1 MFGYISWIDVIIL
14 AFGGTMLI
22 ESFAKINIGLVVGNR
37 RDDGFHE
44 IESYFARISLCDYI
58 DINVRKTDLFSCTIS
73 SDIDYLD
80 PGKTDIMERCAK
92 AFSDRTGVLFAINI
106 DIEKNIPSKAGFGG
120 GSSNG
125 AAILEYLNTSFGN
138 ILNRKE
144 LMEVGLS
151 CGSDIPFFLSE
162 YSFAYVHGRGDIVER
177 RDVPRGLEYALIFM
191 PKDGIST
198 SGAYS
203 ALDSLGIEPRLL
215 PQNISYPIKKEDFP
229 NDFEKIVDR
238 NLLDELTLVYDDI
251 AFVSLSGSGSGC
263 YVLSCEE
270 NIEEVER
277 IAPMD
282 YAKVRII

>member
-80 PGKTDIMERCAK
+80 SGKTDIMERCAR
-92 AFSDRTGVLFAINI
+92 AFSDRTGILFAIDI
-106 DIEKNIPSKAGFGG
+106 AIEKNIPSKAGFGG

-125 AAILEYLNTSFGN
+125 AAVLGYLNTLFGN
-138 ILNRKE
+138 TLNRKE

-151 CGSDIPFFLSE
+151 CGSDIPFFLTG
-162 YSFAYVHGRGDIVER
+162 YSFAYVQGRGEIVEK
-177 RDVPRGLEYALIFM
+177 RDVPQGLEYALIFM
-191 PKDGIST
+191 PKDRVST
-198 SGAYS
+198 SGAYR
-203 ALDSLGIEPRLL
+203 ALDSLGLVPRLL

-229 NDFEKIVDR
+229 NDFERVVDR
-238 NLLDELTLVYDDI
+238 NLLDELDSVYKDR
-251 AFVSLSGSGSGC
+251 AFLSLSGSGSGC
-263 YVLSCEE
+263 YVLSNKESLAQ
-270 NIEEVER
+270 IER

-282 YAKVRII
+282 YAKVQIV